1 MEKVLARFPTLTLTA
16 QKSLLND
23 EDVNCAAAN
32 IVSLL
37 NIDLNMAHFILSQ
50 VLQIMFYVF
59 FVTHFKHK
67 DAKAQI
73 IFFFNNYFAHIEFRS
88 LT

>member
-1 MEKVLARFPTLTLTA
+1 MFSHQIESMEKVLARFPTLTLTA
-16 QKSLLND
+16 LKSLLND

-50 VLQIMFYVF
+50 V
-59 FVTHFKHK
+59 
-67 DAKAQI
+67 
-73 IFFFNNYFAHIEFRS
+73 
-88 LT
+88 